1 MLVNSFYYRF
11 FSTITYYL
19 LFLKVEEQNMTLNRE
34 LNNLKSQLE
43 EQERDADDILK
54 KYQNHI
60 QNVIFYN

>member
-1 MLVNSFYYRF
+1 MH
-11 FSTITYYL
+11 
-19 LFLKVEEQNMTLNRE
+19 LNRE

-60 QNVIFYN
+60 QNVNFLKQKINF